1 LAFHGEARGPH
12 GSTHDF
18 SVAPTPRTIAVPL
31 VVLATLSVV
40 GGWIGWPQALG
51 GANRFVQF
59 LEPLIGAPNAG
70 RVQPLRGA
78 GSSSGQIELMVL
90 SEVLVGIGILA
101 SWWLYVKRT
110 ELPAQIAHRFHSF
123 REVVWHGYYVNAFY
137 DKVLVSGTKTLSREL
152 DAFDRHAIDGAG
164 VRGTA
169 WAVRVASKLAGA
181 WDKYVVDGA
190 VHLTATLTEA
200 AGQAMRY
207 VQTGF
212 VQMYM
217 LAIVAGVIGF
227 LGYYF
232 YLAAHV
238 AHAVR

>member
-1 LAFHGEARGPH
+1 
-12 GSTHDF
+12 
-18 SVAPTPRTIAVPL
+18 
-31 VVLATLSVV
+31 
-40 GGWIGWPQALG
+40 
-51 GANRFVQF
+51 
-59 LEPLIGAPNAG
+59 
-70 RVQPLRGA
+70 
-78 GSSSGQIELMVL
+78 
-90 SEVLVGIGILA
+90 
-101 SWWLYVKRT
+101 
-110 ELPAQIAHRFHSF
+110 
-123 REVVWHGYYVNAFY
+123 
-137 DKVLVSGTKTLSREL
+137 
-152 DAFDRHAIDGAG
+152 
-164 VRGTA
+164 
-169 WAVRVASKLAGA
+169 
-181 WDKYVVDGA
+181 VVDGA